1 MLLNLF
7 SDKMRELDLEQA
19 IALRDKIDM
28 YAKILREPGGQN
40 QTDLDEWKQFV
51 MSFDSYQNL
60 ISDDCDTVEISQ
72 YVFRVV
78 HEINQL
84 ASNLYR
90 SATGYDLPIRAFNPL
105 DDPRQSYAFQSPK
118 LPTRAETF
126 GGFDER
132 RLKQQQQALNLSRR
146 EPTPST
152 ISSTMTLN
160 KNSYYHQE
168 KRDSYSSET
177 DSISL
182 ASAST
187 PLHPSLNSTQEQC
200 SGSDINYDALRIVH
214 NLHTLLCIINQQMT
228 SIAGLQA
235 ELNSRDNLKT
245 KFRHNDQLEELRNMQ
260 DKLQEDK
267 TVWLKQKEMQEKELE
282 EQRATLASLQR
293 QLREKED
300 DIKNQRDEVH
310 AKMQDLYQ
318 GKITMS
324 NVALPATII
333 VRTDDITPQPTQGSS
348 DGAADTSGSATGAT
362 LSTERRKDKWRTP
375 SSKSCKSTLHALF
388 IFVQFLFC

>member
-1 MLLNLF
+1 
-7 SDKMRELDLEQA
+7 MRELDLEQA

-28 YAKILREPGGQN
+28 YAKIIREPDGQS
-40 QTDLDEWKQFV
+40 QTDLDDWKQFL

-90 SATGYDLPIRAFNPL
+90 TATGYDLPIRAFNPL
-105 DDPRQSYAFQSPK
+105 DDPRQSNAFQSPK

-132 RLKQQQQALNLSRR
+132 RQKQQQQALNLARR
-146 EPTPST
+146 EPIAS
-152 ISSTMTLN
+152 IINSTMNLN
-160 KNSYYHQE
+160 KSNNYHQE

-187 PLHPSLNSTQEQC
+187 PIHPSLSLSNPEQY
-200 SGSDINYDALRIVH
+200 SSADINYDALKVVH
-214 NLHTLLCIINQQMT
+214 NLHTMLCIINQQMT
-228 SIAGLQA
+228 SIASLQA
-235 ELNSRDNLKT
+235 ELNSRDNSKT

-267 TVWLKQKEMQEKELE
+267 MAWLKQKEIQEKELE
-282 EQRATLASLQR
+282 EQRATLTALQR

-300 DIKNQRDEVH
+300 DIKIQRDEVH
-310 AKMQDLYQ
+310 GKMQDLYQ

-333 VRTDDITPQPTQGSS
+333 VRTDDITPQTTQGSS
-348 DGAADTSGSATGAT
+348 EGAADTSGSAAGAT
-362 LSTERRKDKWRTP
+362 LSAERRKDKWRTP
-375 SSKSCKSTLHALF
+375 SSKSFKS
-388 IFVQFLFC
+388 I